1 MKLSRL
7 AAPRLVLIG
16 CGLILACPLAPRLL
30 AQRRE
35 DILSIQ
41 RDVAQLQ
48 DQIKQLQTSQDQK
61 MSALESLLKQAL
73 EESNKASGSMT
84 ALQRTLTDRLNEQ
97 QSKVAAPI
105 AVLGTKV
112 DQSAD
117 ELRAVR
123 ENLAAL
129 SSRLANLDNKL
140 SDISSAVRTLSQ
152 PPAAPPPPAG
162 GAPPAAAS
170 SAAPPP
176 GVSAESL
183 WLNAFRD
190 YSSGKDDLAM
200 MEFNDYLKYFPA
212 AENAASAQYYVGQLY
227 NRAKM
232 YDDAVQAFDA
242 VLERYP
248 DNPKTPDAL
257 YGKADALVHGGH
269 RAEAAAEFKD
279 FLARF
284 PTHSLA
290 RNAQAQL
297 RELGSAAAST
307 PARSTGGK
315 K

>member
-1 MKLSRL
+1 MKLYRL
-7 AAPRLVLIG
+7 AALQLVLLG
-16 CGLILACPLAPRLL
+16 CLPAPSLH
-30 AQRRE
+30 AQKRE

-61 MSALESLLKQAL
+61 LAALESLIKQAL
-73 EESNKASGSMT
+73 DQSNQASASMT
-84 ALQRTLTDRLNEQ
+84 GLQRTLTDRLNDQ

-112 DQSAD
+112 DQSSD
-117 ELRAVR
+117 DIRAVR

-129 SSRLANLDNKL
+129 TSRVANLDNKL

-152 PPAAPPPPAG
+152 PPSAPPPPSI
-162 GAPPAAAS
+162 GAPPAAGG
-170 SAAPPP
+170 APIPP
-176 GVSAESL
+176 AGTSAESL

-190 YSSGKDDLAM
+190 YSSGRDELAM
-200 MEFNDYLKYFPA
+200 MEFNDYLKYFPT

-232 YDDAVQAFDA
+232 FDDAVKAFDA

-297 RELGSAAAST
+297 RDLGPASAA
-307 PARSTGGK
+307 RQK
-315 K
+315 

>member
-1 MKLSRL
+1 MKISRL
-7 AAPRLVLIG
+7 AALGCWLTLVS
-16 CGLILACPLAPRLL
+16 APSLL
-30 AQRRE
+30 AQKRE

-61 MSALESLLKQAL
+61 MAALESLIKQAL
-73 EESNKASGSMT
+73 DQSNQAAASMT
-84 ALQRTLTDRLNEQ
+84 ALQRTLTDRLNDQ
-97 QSKVAAPI
+97 QTKVAAPI

-117 ELRAVR
+117 EMRGVR

-152 PPAAPPPPAG
+152 PPAAPPSGVP
-162 GAPPAAAS
+162 GAPPAAS
-170 SAAPPP
+170 NGVAPPP

-190 YSSGKDDLAM
+190 YSSGKDELAM
-200 MEFNDYLKYFPA
+200 NEFNDYLKYFPT

-257 YGKADALVHGGH
+257 YGKADALLHGG
-269 RAEAAAEFKD
+269 RRPEAANEFKD

-297 RELGSAAAST
+297 RELGTTGRVRPT
-307 PARSTGGK
+307 PQPLH
-315 K
+315 

>member
-1 MKLSRL
+1 MKLYRL
-7 AAPRLVLIG
+7 AALQLVLLG
-16 CGLILACPLAPRLL
+16 CLPAPSLL

-61 MSALESLLKQAL
+61 LTALESLIKQAL
-73 EESNKASGSMT
+73 EQSNQASGSMT
-84 ALQRTLTDRLNEQ
+84 ALQRTLTDRLNDQ

-117 ELRAVR
+117 DVRAVR

-129 SSRLANLDNKL
+129 SNRVANLDNKL

-152 PPAAPPPPAG
+152 PAAPPPPTS
-162 GAPPAAAS
+162 GAPPAAG
-170 SAAPPP
+170 AAPVAPA
-176 GVSAESL
+176 GTSAESL

-190 YSSGKDDLAM
+190 YSSGKDELAM

-232 YDDAVQAFDA
+232 FDDAVKAFDA

-257 YGKADALVHGGH
+257 YGKADALAHGGH
-269 RAEAAAEFKD
+269 KAEAAAEFKD

-297 RELGSAAAST
+297 RDLGTAAAS
-307 PARSTGGK
+307 RQK
-315 K
+315 

>member
-1 MKLSRL
+1 MKLYRL
-7 AAPRLVLIG
+7 AALQLVLLG
-16 CGLILACPLAPRLL
+16 CLPVPSLL

-61 MSALESLLKQAL
+61 LAALESLIKQAL
-73 EESNKASGSMT
+73 EQSNQASGSMT

-117 ELRAVR
+117 DVRAVR

-129 SSRLANLDNKL
+129 SNRVANLDNKL

-152 PPAAPPPPAG
+152 PPAVPPPPSIG
-162 GAPPAAAS
+162 GPPAAG
-170 SAAPPP
+170 AAPIPP
-176 GVSAESL
+176 AGTSAESL

-190 YSSGKDDLAM
+190 YSSGKDELAM
-200 MEFNDYLKYFPA
+200 MEFNDYLKYFPS

-232 YDDAVQAFDA
+232 FDDAVQAFDA

-257 YGKADALVHGGH
+257 YGKADALAHGGH
-269 RAEAAAEFKD
+269 KAEAAAEFKD
-279 FLARF
+279 FLVRF

-297 RELGSAAAST
+297 RDLGTAAAS
-307 PARSTGGK
+307 RQR
-315 K
+315 

>member
-1 MKLSRL
+1 MKFSRL
-7 AAPRLVLIG
+7 AAMGCWLTLVS
-16 CGLILACPLAPRLL
+16 APSLL
-30 AQRRE
+30 AQKRE

-61 MSALESLLKQAL
+61 MAALEGLIKQAL
-73 EESNKASGSMT
+73 DQSNQASASMT
-84 ALQRTLTDRLNEQ
+84 ALQRTLTDRLNDQ
-97 QSKVAAPI
+97 QTKVAGPI

-117 ELRAVR
+117 EMRGVR

-152 PPAAPPPPAG
+152 PQAAPPPSAS
-162 GAPPAAAS
+162 GAPPAAALGV
-170 SAAPPP
+170 APPP

-190 YSSGKDDLAM
+190 YSSGKDELAM
-200 MEFNDYLKYFPA
+200 MEFNDYLKYFPS

-257 YGKADALVHGGH
+257 YGKADALLHGGR
-269 RAEAAAEFKD
+269 RAEAATEFKD

-297 RELGSAAAST
+297 RELGTATGRARPT
-307 PARSTGGK
+307 PPPAH
-315 K
+315 

>member
-1 MKLSRL
+1 MKFSRL
-7 AAPRLVLIG
+7 AAMGCWLTLVL
-16 CGLILACPLAPRLL
+16 APSLL
-30 AQRRE
+30 AQKRE

-61 MSALESLLKQAL
+61 MAALETLIKQAL
-73 EESNKASGSMT
+73 DQSNQAAASMT
-84 ALQRTLTDRLNEQ
+84 ALQRTLTDRLNDQ

-117 ELRAVR
+117 EMRGVR

-129 SSRLANLDNKL
+129 ASRLANLDNKL

-152 PPAAPPPPAG
+152 PPAAPPPATP
-162 GAPPAAAS
+162 GAPPAAS
-170 SAAPPP
+170 NGVAPPP

-200 MEFNDYLKYFPA
+200 MEFNDYLKYFPT

-257 YGKADALVHGGH
+257 YGKADALLHGG
-269 RAEAAAEFKD
+269 RRTEATTEFKD

-297 RELGSAAAST
+297 HELGT
-307 PARSTGGK
+307 TGRARTGTQPQH
-315 K
+315 

>member
-1 MKLSRL
+1 LATLGCCLVL
-7 AAPRLVLIG
+7 AAPLT
-16 CGLILACPLAPRLL
+16 PNLL
-30 AQRRE
+30 AQKRE

-48 DQIKQLQTSQDQK
+48 DQVKQLQTSQDQK
-61 MSALESLLKQAL
+61 LTELESLIKQAL
-73 EESNKASGSMT
+73 DQSNQASASMT
-84 ALQRTLTDRLNEQ
+84 TLQRTLTDRLNEQ
-97 QSKVAAPI
+97 QTKVAAPI

-117 ELRAVR
+117 DLRAVR

-129 SSRLANLDNKL
+129 ASRVANLDNKL

-152 PPAAPPPPAG
+152 PPAVPPPDAG
-162 GAPPAAAS
+162 GAPPAA
-170 SAAPPP
+170 SAASAPPS

-200 MEFNDYLKYFPA
+200 MEFNDYLKYFPT

-232 YDDAVQAFDA
+232 FDDAVKAFDA

-257 YGKADALVHGGH
+257 YGKADALAHGGH
-269 RAEAAAEFKD
+269 RAEATAEFKD
-279 FLARF
+279 FLSRF

-297 RELGSAAAST
+297 HDLGTATTS
-307 PARSTGGK
+307 RQK
-315 K
+315 

>member
-7 AAPRLVLIG
+7 AAFQMVLSG
-16 CGLILACPLAPRLL
+16 CLLAPSLL
-30 AQRRE
+30 AQKRE

-61 MSALESLLKQAL
+61 LTALESLIKQAL
-73 EESNKASGSMT
+73 DQSNQASASMT
-84 ALQRTLTDRLNEQ
+84 ALQRTLTDRLNDQ

-112 DQSAD
+112 DQSSD
-117 ELRAVR
+117 DVRAVR

-129 SSRLANLDNKL
+129 SNRVANLDNKL

-152 PPAAPPPPAG
+152 PPSAPPPPAS
-162 GAPPAAAS
+162 GAPPAAG
-170 SAAPPP
+170 AAPIPP
-176 GVSAESL
+176 AGTSAEGL

-200 MEFNDYLKYFPA
+200 MEFNDYLKYFPT

-232 YDDAVQAFDA
+232 FDDAVQAFDA

-248 DNPKTPDAL
+248 DNPKTPDAM
-257 YGKADALVHGGH
+257 YGKADALAHGGH
-269 RAEAAAEFKD
+269 KSEAAAEFKE

-297 RELGSAAAST
+297 RDLGPAAAS
-307 PARSTGGK
+307 RQK
-315 K
+315 

>member
-1 MKLSRL
+1 MKFSRL
-7 AAPRLVLIG
+7 AAMGCWLTLVS
-16 CGLILACPLAPRLL
+16 APSLL
-30 AQRRE
+30 AQKRE

-61 MSALESLLKQAL
+61 MAAIESLIKQAL
-73 EESNKASGSMT
+73 DQSNQAAASMT
-84 ALQRTLTDRLNEQ
+84 ALQRTLTDRLNDQ

-117 ELRAVR
+117 EMRSVR

-152 PPAAPPPPAG
+152 P
-162 GAPPAAAS
+162 AAA
-170 SAAPPP
+170 PP

-200 MEFNDYLKYFPA
+200 MEFNDYLKYFST

-232 YDDAVQAFDA
+232 FDDAVQAFDA

-248 DNPKTPDAL
+248 D
-257 YGKADALVHGGH
+257 
-269 RAEAAAEFKD
+269 
-279 FLARF
+279 
-284 PTHSLA
+284 
-290 RNAQAQL
+290 
-297 RELGSAAAST
+297 
-307 PARSTGGK
+307 
-315 K
+315 

>member
-1 MKLSRL
+1 MKFSRL
-7 AAPRLVLIG
+7 AAMGCWLTLVS
-16 CGLILACPLAPRLL
+16 APSLL
-30 AQRRE
+30 AQKRE

-61 MSALESLLKQAL
+61 MAALESLIKQAL
-73 EESNKASGSMT
+73 DQSNQAAASMT
-84 ALQRTLTDRLNEQ
+84 ALQRTLTDRLNDQ
-97 QSKVAAPI
+97 QTKVAAPI

-117 ELRAVR
+117 EMRGVR

-152 PPAAPPPPAG
+152 PPSAPPPGAP
-162 GAPPAAAS
+162 GAPPAAS
-170 SAAPPP
+170 NGVAAPP

-190 YSSGKDDLAM
+190 YSSGKDELAM
-200 MEFNDYLKYFPA
+200 NEFNDYLKYFPT

-232 YDDAVQAFDA
+232 YDDAVQAFDG

-257 YGKADALVHGGH
+257 YGKADALLHGG
-269 RAEAAAEFKD
+269 RRTEAATEFKD

-297 RELGSAAAST
+297 RELGT
-307 PARSTGGK
+307 TGRARTTTQPQQH
-315 K
+315 

>member
-1 MKLSRL
+1 MKFSRL
-7 AAPRLVLIG
+7 AAMGCWLTLVL
-16 CGLILACPLAPRLL
+16 APSLL
-30 AQRRE
+30 AQKRE

-61 MSALESLLKQAL
+61 MAALETLIKQAL
-73 EESNKASGSMT
+73 DQSNQAAASMT
-84 ALQRTLTDRLNEQ
+84 ALQRTLTDRLNDQ

-117 ELRAVR
+117 EMRGVR

-129 SSRLANLDNKL
+129 ASRLANLDNKL

-152 PPAAPPPPAG
+152 PPAAPPPAAP
-162 GAPPAAAS
+162 GAPPAAS
-170 SAAPPP
+170 NGVAPPP

-200 MEFNDYLKYFPA
+200 MEFNDYLKYFPT

-257 YGKADALVHGGH
+257 YGKADALLHGG
-269 RAEAAAEFKD
+269 RRTEATTEFKD

-297 RELGSAAAST
+297 HELGT
-307 PARSTGGK
+307 TGRARTGTQPQH
-315 K
+315 

>member
-1 MKLSRL
+1 
-7 AAPRLVLIG
+7 
-16 CGLILACPLAPRLL
+16 
-30 AQRRE
+30 
-35 DILSIQ
+35 
-41 RDVAQLQ
+41 
-48 DQIKQLQTSQDQK
+48 
-61 MSALESLLKQAL
+61 MSALESLIKQAL
-73 EESNKASGSMT
+73 EESNKASASMT
-84 ALQRTLTDRLNEQ
+84 ALQRTLTDSLNEQ
-97 QSKVAAPI
+97 QSKVAAPM

-140 SDISSAVRTLSQ
+140 SDISSAVRTLGQ
-152 PPAAPPPPAG
+152 PPAAPPPAG
-162 GAPPAAAS
+162 GSAAPAASA
-170 SAAPPP
+170 AAPPP

-200 MEFNDYLKYFPA
+200 MELNDYLKYFPA
-212 AENAASAQYYVGQLY
+212 ADNAASAQYYVGQLY
-227 NRAKM
+227 NRSKM

-257 YGKADALVHGGH
+257 YGKADALLRGGH
-269 RAEAAAEFKD
+269 RPEAAAEFKD

-297 RELGSAAAST
+297 RELGPAAASA
-307 PARSTGGK
+307 PSRGSSRK

>member
-7 AAPRLVLIG
+7 AALSLVLLV
-16 CGLILACPLAPRLL
+16 CLPAPGLL

-61 MSALESLLKQAL
+61 MAELESLIKQAL
-73 EESNKASGSMT
+73 DQSNQASASMT
-84 ALQRTLTDRLNEQ
+84 ALQRTLTDRLNDQ

-117 ELRAVR
+117 DVRAVR

-129 SSRLANLDNKL
+129 TSRVANLDNKL

-152 PPAAPPPPAG
+152 PPAAPPPPAS
-162 GAPPAAAS
+162 GAPPAAGG
-170 SAAPPP
+170 APIPP
-176 GVSAESL
+176 AGTSAESL

-190 YSSGKDDLAM
+190 YSSGRDELAM
-200 MEFNDYLKYFPA
+200 MEFNDYLKYFPT

-232 YDDAVQAFDA
+232 FDDAVQAFDA

-257 YGKADALVHGGH
+257 YGKADALAHGGH

-297 RELGSAAAST
+297 RDLGPAAAS
-307 PARSTGGK
+307 RQK
-315 K
+315 

>member
-1 MKLSRL
+1 MKLYRL
-7 AAPRLVLIG
+7 AALQLVLLG
-16 CGLILACPLAPRLL
+16 CLPAPNLL

-61 MSALESLLKQAL
+61 LTALESLIKQAL
-73 EESNKASGSMT
+73 EQSNQASGSMT
-84 ALQRTLTDRLNEQ
+84 ALQRTLTDRLNDQ

-117 ELRAVR
+117 DVRAVR

-129 SSRLANLDNKL
+129 SNRVANLDNKL

-152 PPAAPPPPAG
+152 PPAAPPPPSSG
-162 GAPPAAAS
+162 GPPAAG
-170 SAAPPP
+170 AAPIPP
-176 GVSAESL
+176 AGTSAESL

-190 YSSGKDDLAM
+190 YSSGRDELAM
-200 MEFNDYLKYFPA
+200 MEFNDYLKYFPT

-257 YGKADALVHGGH
+257 YGKADALAHGGH
-269 RAEAAAEFKD
+269 KAEAAAEFKD

-297 RELGSAAAST
+297 RDLGTAAAS
-307 PARSTGGK
+307 RQK
-315 K
+315 

>member
-7 AAPRLVLIG
+7 AALHLVLSG
-16 CGLILACPLAPRLL
+16 CLLAPSLL
-30 AQRRE
+30 AQKRE

-61 MSALESLLKQAL
+61 LTALESLIKQAL
-73 EESNKASGSMT
+73 DQSNQASASMT
-84 ALQRTLTDRLNEQ
+84 ALQRTLTDRLNDQ

-112 DQSAD
+112 DQSSD
-117 ELRAVR
+117 DVRAVR

-129 SSRLANLDNKL
+129 SNRVANLDNKL

-152 PPAAPPPPAG
+152 PPSAPPPPAS
-162 GAPPAAAS
+162 GAPPAAG
-170 SAAPPP
+170 AAPIPP
-176 GVSAESL
+176 AGTSAESL

-200 MEFNDYLKYFPA
+200 MEFNDYLKYFPT

-232 YDDAVQAFDA
+232 FDDAVQAFDA

-248 DNPKTPDAL
+248 DNPKTPDAM
-257 YGKADALVHGGH
+257 YGKADALAHGGH
-269 RAEAAAEFKD
+269 KTEAAAEFKE

-297 RELGSAAAST
+297 RDLGPAAASR
-307 PARSTGGK
+307 PK
-315 K
+315 

>member
-7 AAPRLVLIG
+7 AAFQLVLVG
-16 CGLILACPLAPRLL
+16 CLPAPSLL
-30 AQRRE
+30 AQKRE

-61 MSALESLLKQAL
+61 LTELESLIKQAL
-73 EESNKASGSMT
+73 DQSNQTSGSMA
-84 ALQRTLTDRLNEQ
+84 ALQRTLTDRLNDQ
-97 QSKVAAPI
+97 QAKVAAPI

-112 DQSAD
+112 DQSSD
-117 ELRAVR
+117 DVRAVR

-129 SSRLANLDNKL
+129 SNPAANLDNKL

-152 PPAAPPPPAG
+152 PPAAPPPPSSG
-162 GAPPAAAS
+162 PPPAAGGGPI
-170 SAAPPP
+170 PPA
-176 GVSAESL
+176 GTSAESL

-190 YSSGKDDLAM
+190 YSSGRDELAM
-200 MEFNDYLKYFPA
+200 MEFNDYLKYFST

-232 YDDAVQAFDA
+232 FDDAVQAFDA

-257 YGKADALVHGGH
+257 YGKADALAHGGH
-269 RAEAAAEFKD
+269 RTEAAAEFKD

-297 RELGSAAAST
+297 RELGTAAASHQ
-307 PARSTGGK
+307 K
-315 K
+315 

>member
-1 MKLSRL
+1 MMLYRL
-7 AAPRLVLIG
+7 AALQPVLLG
-16 CGLILACPLAPRLL
+16 CLPAPSLL

-61 MSALESLLKQAL
+61 LAALESLIKQAL
-73 EESNKASGSMT
+73 EQSNQASGSMT

-117 ELRAVR
+117 DVRAVR

-129 SSRLANLDNKL
+129 SNRVANLDNKL

-152 PPAAPPPPAG
+152 PPAVPPPPSIG
-162 GAPPAAAS
+162 GPPAAG
-170 SAAPPP
+170 AAPIPP
-176 GVSAESL
+176 AGTSAESL

-190 YSSGKDDLAM
+190 YSSGKDELAM
-200 MEFNDYLKYFPA
+200 MEFNDYLKYFPS

-232 YDDAVQAFDA
+232 FDDAVQAFDA

-257 YGKADALVHGGH
+257 YGKADALAHGGH
-269 RAEAAAEFKD
+269 KAEAAAEFKD

-297 RELGSAAAST
+297 RDLGTAAAS
-307 PARSTGGK
+307 RQR
-315 K
+315 

>member
-7 AAPRLVLIG
+7 AAFQMVLSG
-16 CGLILACPLAPRLL
+16 CLLAPSLL
-30 AQRRE
+30 AQKRE

-61 MSALESLLKQAL
+61 LTALESLIKQAL
-73 EESNKASGSMT
+73 DQSNQASASMT
-84 ALQRTLTDRLNEQ
+84 ALQRTLTDRLNDQ

-112 DQSAD
+112 DQSSD
-117 ELRAVR
+117 DVRAVR

-129 SSRLANLDNKL
+129 SNRVANLDNKL

-152 PPAAPPPPAG
+152 PPSAPPPPAS
-162 GAPPAAAS
+162 GAPPAAG
-170 SAAPPP
+170 AAPIPP
-176 GVSAESL
+176 AGTSAESL

-200 MEFNDYLKYFPA
+200 MEFNDYLKYFPT

-232 YDDAVQAFDA
+232 FDDAVQAFDA

-248 DNPKTPDAL
+248 DNPKTPDAM
-257 YGKADALVHGGH
+257 YGKADALAHGGH
-269 RAEAAAEFKD
+269 KTEAAAEFKE

-297 RELGSAAAST
+297 RDLGPAAAS
-307 PARSTGGK
+307 RQK
-315 K
+315 

>member
-7 AAPRLVLIG
+7 AAALQLVLLG
-16 CGLILACPLAPRLL
+16 CLPAPGLL
-30 AQRRE
+30 AQKRE

-61 MSALESLLKQAL
+61 MAELESLIKQAL
-73 EESNKASGSMT
+73 DQSNQASASMT
-84 ALQRTLTDRLNEQ
+84 ALQRTLTDRLNDQ

-117 ELRAVR
+117 DVRAVR

-129 SSRLANLDNKL
+129 TSRVANLDNKL

-152 PPAAPPPPAG
+152 PPAAPPPPSI
-162 GAPPAAAS
+162 GAPPAAGG
-170 SAAPPP
+170 APVPP
-176 GVSAESL
+176 AGTSAESL

-190 YSSGKDDLAM
+190 YSSGRDELAM
-200 MEFNDYLKYFPA
+200 MEFNDYLKYFPT

-232 YDDAVQAFDA
+232 FDDAVQAFDA

-257 YGKADALVHGGH
+257 YGKADALAHGGH

-297 RELGSAAAST
+297 RDLGPAAAS
-307 PARSTGGK
+307 RQK
-315 K
+315 

>member
-1 MKLSRL
+1 MMLYRL
-7 AAPRLVLIG
+7 AALQLVLLG
-16 CGLILACPLAPRLL
+16 CLPAPSLL

-61 MSALESLLKQAL
+61 LTALESLIKQAL
-73 EESNKASGSMT
+73 DQSNQASASMT
-84 ALQRTLTDRLNEQ
+84 ALQRTLTDRLNDQ

-112 DQSAD
+112 DQSSD
-117 ELRAVR
+117 DVRAVR

-129 SSRLANLDNKL
+129 SNRVANLDNKL

-152 PPAAPPPPAG
+152 PQSAPPPPASGGPPAAG
-162 GAPPAAAS
+162 GAPIPPVGT
-170 SAAPPP
+170 SAD
-176 GVSAESL
+176 SL

-190 YSSGKDDLAM
+190 YSSGKDELAM
-200 MEFNDYLKYFPA
+200 MEFNDYLKYFPS

-232 YDDAVQAFDA
+232 YDDAVKAFDA

-257 YGKADALVHGGH
+257 YGKADALGHGGH
-269 RAEAAAEFKD
+269 RNEAAAEFKD

-297 RELGSAAAST
+297 RDLGTAAAS
-307 PARSTGGK
+307 RQK
-315 K
+315 

>member
-7 AAPRLVLIG
+7 AALQLVLLG
-16 CGLILACPLAPRLL
+16 CLPAPGLL
-30 AQRRE
+30 AQKRE

-61 MSALESLLKQAL
+61 LTALESLIKQAL
-73 EESNKASGSMT
+73 DQSNQASASMT
-84 ALQRTLTDRLNEQ
+84 ALQRTLTDRLNDQ

-117 ELRAVR
+117 DVRAVR

-129 SSRLANLDNKL
+129 SNRVANLDNKL
-140 SDISSAVRTLSQ
+140 SDISSAVRTLGQ
-152 PPAAPPPPAG
+152 PPAAPPPPGGAAPPAAG
-162 GAPPAAAS
+162 GAPI
-170 SAAPPP
+170 PPS
-176 GVSAESL
+176 GTSAESL

-190 YSSGKDDLAM
+190 YSSGRDELAM
-200 MEFNDYLKYFPA
+200 MEFNDYLKYFPT

-232 YDDAVQAFDA
+232 FDDAVQAFDA

-257 YGKADALVHGGH
+257 YGKADAMAHGGH
-269 RAEAAAEFKD
+269 RTEAAAEFKD

-297 RELGSAAAST
+297 RDLGTAAASR
-307 PARSTGGK
+307 PK
-315 K
+315 

>member
-7 AAPRLVLIG
+7 AAPSLVLLV
-16 CGLILACPLAPRLL
+16 CLPAPGLL
-30 AQRRE
+30 AQKRE

-61 MSALESLLKQAL
+61 MAELESLIKQAL
-73 EESNKASGSMT
+73 DQSNQASASMT
-84 ALQRTLTDRLNEQ
+84 ALQRTLTDRLNDQ

-112 DQSAD
+112 DQSSD
-117 ELRAVR
+117 DVRAVR

-129 SSRLANLDNKL
+129 TSRVANLDNKL
-140 SDISSAVRTLSQ
+140 SDISSAVRTLIQ
-152 PPAAPPPPAG
+152 PPAAPPPPAS
-162 GAPPAAAS
+162 GAPPAAAG
-170 SAAPPP
+170 APIPP
-176 GVSAESL
+176 AGTSAESL

-190 YSSGKDDLAM
+190 YSSGRDDLAM
-200 MEFNDYLKYFPA
+200 MEFNDYLKYFPT

-232 YDDAVQAFDA
+232 FDDAVQAFDA

-257 YGKADALVHGGH
+257 YGKADALAHAGH
-269 RAEAAAEFKD
+269 RTEAAAEFKD

-297 RELGSAAAST
+297 RDLGPAAAS
-307 PARSTGGK
+307 RQK
-315 K
+315 

>member
-1 MKLSRL
+1 
-7 AAPRLVLIG
+7 
-16 CGLILACPLAPRLL
+16 
-30 AQRRE
+30 
-35 DILSIQ
+35 
-41 RDVAQLQ
+41 
-48 DQIKQLQTSQDQK
+48 
-61 MSALESLLKQAL
+61 
-73 EESNKASGSMT
+73 
-84 ALQRTLTDRLNEQ
+84 
-97 QSKVAAPI
+97 
-105 AVLGTKV
+105 V

-129 SSRLANLDNKL
+129 SSRLSNLDNKL

-152 PPAAPPPPAG
+152 PQSAPPPPPGAASPAA
-162 GAPPAAAS
+162 GAP
-170 SAAPPP
+170 APPP

-190 YSSGKDDLAM
+190 YSSGRDDLAM
-200 MEFNDYLKYFPA
+200 MEFNDYLKYFPT

-257 YGKADALVHGGH
+257 YGKADALVHAGH

-290 RNAQAQL
+290 RNAQDQL
-297 RELGSAAAST
+297 RVLGSAAASA
-307 PARSTGGK
+307 PPRSTSRK

>member
-7 AAPRLVLIG
+7 AALSLVLLV
-16 CGLILACPLAPRLL
+16 CLPAPGLL

-61 MSALESLLKQAL
+61 MAELESLIKQAL
-73 EESNKASGSMT
+73 DQSNQASASMT
-84 ALQRTLTDRLNEQ
+84 ALQRTLTDRLNDQ

-117 ELRAVR
+117 DVRAVR

-129 SSRLANLDNKL
+129 TGRVANLDNKL

-152 PPAAPPPPAG
+152 PPAAPPPPAS
-162 GAPPAAAS
+162 GAPPAAGG
-170 SAAPPP
+170 APIPP
-176 GVSAESL
+176 AGTSAESL

-190 YSSGKDDLAM
+190 YSSGRDELAM
-200 MEFNDYLKYFPA
+200 MEFNDYLKYFPT

-232 YDDAVQAFDA
+232 FDDAVQAFDA

-257 YGKADALVHGGH
+257 YGKADALAHGGH

-297 RELGSAAAST
+297 RDLGPAAAS
-307 PARSTGGK
+307 RQK
-315 K
+315 

>member
-7 AAPRLVLIG
+7 AALSLVLLV
-16 CGLILACPLAPRLL
+16 CLPAPGLL

-61 MSALESLLKQAL
+61 MAELESLIKQAL
-73 EESNKASGSMT
+73 DQSNQASASLT
-84 ALQRTLTDRLNEQ
+84 ALQRTLTDRLNDQ

-117 ELRAVR
+117 DVRAVR

-129 SSRLANLDNKL
+129 TSRVANLDNKL

-152 PPAAPPPPAG
+152 PPAAPPPPAS
-162 GAPPAAAS
+162 GAPPAAGG
-170 SAAPPP
+170 APIPP
-176 GVSAESL
+176 AGTSAESL

-190 YSSGKDDLAM
+190 YSSGRDELAM
-200 MEFNDYLKYFPA
+200 MEFNDYLKYFPT

-232 YDDAVQAFDA
+232 FDDAVQAFDA

-257 YGKADALVHGGH
+257 YGKADALAHGGH

-297 RELGSAAAST
+297 RDLGPAAAS
-307 PARSTGGK
+307 RQK
-315 K
+315 

>member
-1 MKLSRL
+1 M
-7 AAPRLVLIG
+7 A
-16 CGLILACPLAPRLL
+16 
-30 AQRRE
+30 
-35 DILSIQ
+35 
-41 RDVAQLQ
+41 
-48 DQIKQLQTSQDQK
+48 
-61 MSALESLLKQAL
+61 ALESLIKQAL
-73 EESNKASGSMT
+73 DQSNQASASMT
-84 ALQRTLTDRLNEQ
+84 ALQRTLTDRLNDQ
-97 QSKVAAPI
+97 QTKVAAPI

-117 ELRAVR
+117 EMRGVR

-152 PPAAPPPPAG
+152 PPAAPPP
-162 GAPPAAAS
+162 GAPGAPAAS
-170 SAAPPP
+170 NGVAPPP

-200 MEFNDYLKYFPA
+200 MEFNDYLKYFPS

-257 YGKADALVHGGH
+257 YGKADALLHGGR
-269 RAEAAAEFKD
+269 RAEAAMEFKD

-297 RELGSAAAST
+297 RELGATGRVRPT
-307 PARSTGGK
+307 PPPSH
-315 K
+315 

>member
-1 MKLSRL
+1 MKLYRL
-7 AAPRLVLIG
+7 AALQLVLLG
-16 CGLILACPLAPRLL
+16 CLPVPSLL

-61 MSALESLLKQAL
+61 LAALESLIKQAL
-73 EESNKASGSMT
+73 EQSNQASGSMT

-117 ELRAVR
+117 DVRAVR

-129 SSRLANLDNKL
+129 SNRVANLDNKL

-152 PPAAPPPPAG
+152 PPAVPPPPSIG
-162 GAPPAAAS
+162 GPPAAG
-170 SAAPPP
+170 AAPIPP
-176 GVSAESL
+176 AGTSAESL

-190 YSSGKDDLAM
+190 YSSGKDELAM
-200 MEFNDYLKYFPA
+200 MEFNDYLKYFPS

-232 YDDAVQAFDA
+232 FDDAVQAFDA

-257 YGKADALVHGGH
+257 YGKADALAHGGH
-269 RAEAAAEFKD
+269 KAEAAAEFKD

-297 RELGSAAAST
+297 RDLGTAAAS
-307 PARSTGGK
+307 RQK
-315 K
+315 